1 MSEFWVAVQDG
12 DINLELLMI
21 LKTRRPDGIKEV
33 STDRREEGRE
43 DEGEGKRQ
51 GLSLEEL

>member
-1 MSEFWVAVQDG
+1 M
-12 DINLELLMI
+12 
-21 LKTRRPDGIKEV
+21 GIKEV
-33 STDRREEGRE
+33 RTDRREEGRE